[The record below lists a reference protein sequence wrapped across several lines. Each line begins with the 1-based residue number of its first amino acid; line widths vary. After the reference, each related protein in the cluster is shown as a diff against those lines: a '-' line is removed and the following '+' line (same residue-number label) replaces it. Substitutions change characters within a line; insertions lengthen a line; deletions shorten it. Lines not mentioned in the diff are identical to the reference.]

1 MKNILS
7 PSNMTTILESKNSL
21 STSET
26 NPKLMENWASL
37 DTAKFQQY
45 KIHSSKQT
53 DSLTSS
59 INSITINDMR
69 EFGREITND
78 NMQPFNNRSSGKQTL
93 MMQMMPVPLSASQD
107 TKVSQILLDFY

>member
-1 MKNILS
+1 
-7 PSNMTTILESKNSL
+7 
-21 STSET
+21 
-26 NPKLMENWASL
+26 MENWASL

-45 KIHSSKQT
+45 KIHKQT

-78 NMQPFNNRSSGKQTL
+78 KMQPFNNRSSGKQTL

>member
-1 MKNILS
+1 
-7 PSNMTTILESKNSL
+7 
-21 STSET
+21 
-26 NPKLMENWASL
+26 MENWASL

-45 KIHSSKQT
+45 KIHKQT